1 MKDRIIVALDTDSPE
16 AALETV
22 TALSG
27 EVGMFKVGMELFP
40 RGGPDLV
47 RRIREAGFDVF
58 LDLKFHDIPNTVA
71 GAVRSAA
78 ALGVKFATVHASGGR
93 AMLTAAAES
102 ARGTG
107 TTILAVTVLT
117 SLDDADLADV
127 GFSLGAAD
135 GGGAPR
141 RPRGFVRGR
150 RGRLLREGSGGRARP
165 RREGGHPRHPRRA
178 DAGGRRGGP
187 EAGGDAGRCDPSG
200 RRLHCRRTADHEGD
214 RPGGGGASHCGIDAR
229 RLHGRGT
236 AMKDPDAGG
245 EKRPPLKAA
254 NGDRSV
260 SRKGI
265 SREDRSGSMWVTGR
279 HPVEELL
286 ASATQ
291 RARKVLLSDAIPK
304 EVRAGFEKRAKDL
317 ALPCL
322 TCPRQEWERRTGER
336 EGGGIAAE
344 IAEYVYAEMEEWVS
358 ALPETA
364 RVFLLDGITDPGNLG
379 AIVRSARAFAF
390 DGVVLPADRSCPVTG
405 AVFRASAGAAAHVPV
420 VQVTNL
426 VRAIERLQEAG
437 FWLYA
442 AEGTE
447 GTELSAFA
455 PAKRTAIVLGS
466 EEKGIRRLARERCDG
481 AVRIPMA
488 PGAESLNVS
497 VAAGII
503 AYSIRKSLTSPS
515 G

>member
-1 MKDRIIVALDTDSPE
+1 MKD
-16 AALETV
+16 
-22 TALSG
+22 SG
-27 EVGMFKVGMELFP
+27 
-40 RGGPDLV
+40 
-47 RRIREAGFDVF
+47 A
-58 LDLKFHDIPNTVA
+58 
-71 GAVRSAA
+71 
-78 ALGVKFATVHASGGR
+78 
-93 AMLTAAAES
+93 
-102 ARGTG
+102 
-107 TTILAVTVLT
+107 
-117 SLDDADLADV
+117 
-127 GFSLGAAD
+127 
-135 GGGAPR
+135 
-141 RPRGFVRGR
+141 
-150 RGRLLREGSGGRARP
+150 
-165 RREGGHPRHPRRA
+165 
-178 DAGGRRGGP
+178 
-187 EAGGDAGRCDPSG
+187 
-200 RRLHCRRTADHEGD
+200 
-214 RPGGGGASHCGIDAR
+214 
-229 RLHGRGT
+229 
-236 AMKDPDAGG
+236 
-245 EKRPPLKAA
+245 
-254 NGDRSV
+254 
-260 SRKGI
+260 
-265 SREDRSGSMWVTGR
+265 SMWVTGR
-279 HPVEELL
+279 HPVEELF

-304 EVRAGFEKRAKDL
+304 EVRAGFEKRAKEL

-344 IAEYVYAEMEEWVS
+344 IAEYAYAGLEEWVS
-358 ALPETA
+358 ALPGTA

-379 AIVRSARAFAF
+379 GILRSARAFSF

-442 AEGTE
+442 AEGAE
-447 GTELSAFA
+447 GTDLPAFA

-466 EEKGIRRLARERCDG
+466 EEKGIRRLTRERCDG

-503 AYSIRKSLTSPS
+503 AYSIRKSLTSPA

>member
-1 MKDRIIVALDTDSPE
+1 M
-16 AALETV
+16 
-22 TALSG
+22 SG
-27 EVGMFKVGMELFP
+27 P
-40 RGGPDLV
+40 TGGS
-47 RRIREAGFDVF
+47 I
-58 LDLKFHDIPNTVA
+58 
-71 GAVRSAA
+71 
-78 ALGVKFATVHASGGR
+78 
-93 AMLTAAAES
+93 
-102 ARGTG
+102 
-107 TTILAVTVLT
+107 
-117 SLDDADLADV
+117 
-127 GFSLGAAD
+127 
-135 GGGAPR
+135 
-141 RPRGFVRGR
+141 
-150 RGRLLREGSGGRARP
+150 
-165 RREGGHPRHPRRA
+165 
-178 DAGGRRGGP
+178 
-187 EAGGDAGRCDPSG
+187 
-200 RRLHCRRTADHEGD
+200 
-214 RPGGGGASHCGIDAR
+214 
-229 RLHGRGT
+229 
-236 AMKDPDAGG
+236 
-245 EKRPPLKAA
+245 
-254 NGDRSV
+254 
-260 SRKGI
+260 
-265 SREDRSGSMWVTGR
+265 WVTGR

-291 RARKVLLSDAIPK
+291 RARKVLLSDAVPR
-304 EVRAGFEKRAKDL
+304 EVRAGFEKRAKEL

-344 IAEYVYAEMEEWVS
+344 IAKYVYAVLEEWVS
-358 ALPETA
+358 ALPGTA

-379 AIVRSARAFAF
+379 AIVRSAQSFAF

-426 VRAIERLQEAG
+426 PRAIERLQEAG

-447 GTELSAFA
+447 GTDLSAFA

-503 AYSIRKSLTSPS
+503 AYSIRKSLTSPA